1 MPETIIG
8 AKPRQAEMTIA
19 YEKGEKVIT
28 HPTGVVSK
36 YTVKD
41 LEARKIRLLAYID
54 IRLADKARIEA
65 EIVTVDKDIA
75 ECEKSAVTPAEK

>member
-1 MPETIIG
+1 METIIN

-19 YEKGEKVIT
+19 YEKGEQAIT

-41 LEARKIRLLAYID
+41 LEARKERLLAEQKRID
-54 IRLADKARIEA
+54 E
-65 EIVTVDKDIA
+65 EIVRVDKDIA
-75 ECEKSAVTPAEK
+75 ECAKVEEVKAEPVK